1 MEEVKKCYSLKKKK
15 NVIKVLKFTES
26 QLIIMQNRTNVYP
39 HVKPIILTQL
49 IMGFFFFF
57 FFFDKINHGT

>member
-1 MEEVKKCYSLKKKK
+1 MLQLKKKK

-26 QLIIMQNRTNVYP
+26 QLIIMQNWTNVYP

-49 IMGFFFFF
+49 IMGFFFFLIRLIMGL
-57 FFFDKINHGT
+57 KLELCTIV

>member
-1 MEEVKKCYSLKKKK
+1 MLQLKKKK

-57 FFFDKINHGT
+57 FF